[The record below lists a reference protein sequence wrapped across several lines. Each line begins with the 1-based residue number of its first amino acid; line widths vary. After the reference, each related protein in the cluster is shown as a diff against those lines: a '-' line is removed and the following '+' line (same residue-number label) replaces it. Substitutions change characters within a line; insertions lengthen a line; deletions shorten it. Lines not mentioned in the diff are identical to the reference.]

1 MKSGYRYTFK
11 GVNTERF
18 LNKMSADFELFDIKK
33 DGTKG
38 QFCISLSKDK
48 KLCKQMKNFD
58 IQIEQKQG
66 FGILYYLLCLV
77 KRYGIMTALLLS
89 VAFFVVCS
97 NFVFGIKVMGIESI
111 SQTEVIQILKQ
122 NGFEK
127 INKKSDIDTSKFEKD
142 LSSNLKNISLVSI
155 IIKGNTLVVSIKEK
169 VQNSEYENK
178 DNFEP
183 IVSNFDGV
191 LTKVQLVQGMLN
203 KKVGDII
210 KKGDVLVFPYIVD
223 ASGNQRKVEPKAE
236 IYAKVYITQ
245 KASFYDVEMIAKRT
259 GKSMIKTD
267 IFAFGLKIFSDHKE
281 CEFALYETESTKKT
295 ISNGNIFPI
304 TLEKTTF
311 YEIQNER
318 VENDFE
324 QKKQQIMD
332 DLKQKTLK
340 NLQECDIIENERQN
354 VTRIAGKNELEYVLE
369 IQKRII

>member
-183 IVSNFDGV
+183 IVSNFDGI

-267 IFAFGLKIFSDHKE
+267 ISAFGLKIFSDHKE

>member
-11 GVNTERF
+11 GVNVERF
-18 LNKMSADFELFDIKK
+18 LNKASADFELFDIKK

-38 QFCISLSKDK
+38 QFCVSLSKDK
-48 KLCKQMKNFD
+48 KLCKQMENFD
-58 IQIEQKQG
+58 LQIERKQG
-66 FGILYYLLCLV
+66 FGILYHLLCLV
-77 KRYGIMTALLLS
+77 KRYGIMTAFFLA

-97 NFVFGIKVMGIESI
+97 NFVFGIKVMGLESI
-111 SQTEVIQILKQ
+111 SQTEVVQILRQ

-127 INKKSDIDTSKFEKD
+127 INKKSDIDTSKFEKA
-142 LSSNLKNISLVSI
+142 LASNLKKVSLVSI
-155 IIKGNTLVVSIKEK
+155 IVKGNTLVVSIKEK

-178 DNFEP
+178 DDFSP
-183 IVSNFDGV
+183 LLSDFDGV
-191 LTKVQLVQGMLN
+191 LTKVQLVQGTLN
-203 KKVGDII
+203 KKVGDVI
-210 KKGDVLVFPYIVD
+210 KKGDVLVFPYVVD
-223 ASGNQRKVEPKAE
+223 ASGNQRQVEPKAE
-236 IYAKVYITQ
+236 IFAKIYVTQ
-245 KASFYDVEMIAKRT
+245 KASFYDVETVAKRT
-259 GKSMIKTD
+259 GKSMTKTD

-281 CEFALYETESTKKT
+281 CDFALYEAERTKKI

-311 YEIQNER
+311 YEIRNER
-318 VENDFE
+318 IENDFE

>member
-18 LNKMSADFELFDIKK
+18 LNKISADFELFDIKK

-38 QFCISLSKDK
+38 QFCVSLSKDK
-48 KLCKQMKNFD
+48 QLCKQMENFD
-58 IQIEQKQG
+58 LQIERKQG
-66 FGILYYLLCLV
+66 FGILYHLLCLV
-77 KRYGIMTALLLS
+77 KRYGIMTALFLA

-97 NFVFGIKVMGIESI
+97 NFVFGIKIMGLESI
-111 SQTEVIQILKQ
+111 SQTEVRQILKQ

-127 INKKSDIDTSKFEKD
+127 INKKSDIDTSKFEKA
-142 LSSNLKNISLVSI
+142 LTSNLKNVSLVSI

-178 DNFEP
+178 DNFAP
-183 IVSNFDGV
+183 IVSDFDGI
-191 LTKVQLVQGMLN
+191 LTKVQLVQGTLN

-223 ASGNQRKVEPKAE
+223 ASGNQRQVEPKAE

-259 GKSMIKTD
+259 GKSMTKTD

-304 TLEKTTF
+304 TLEKTIF
-311 YEIQNER
+311 YEIQNKR

>member
-11 GVNTERF
+11 GVNTERL

-58 IQIEQKQG
+58 IQIEQKRG
-66 FGILYYLLCLV
+66 FGILYHLLCLV
-77 KRYGIMTALLLS
+77 KRYGIMPAFFLA

-97 NFVFGIKVMGIESI
+97 NFVFGIKIMGIESI
-111 SQTEVIQILKQ
+111 SKTEVVQILKQ

-127 INKKSDIDTSKFEKD
+127 INKKSDIDTSKFEKA
-142 LSSNLKNISLVSI
+142 LASNLKNVSLVSI

-178 DNFEP
+178 DNFAP
-183 IVSNFDGV
+183 IVSDFDGV
-191 LTKVQLVQGMLN
+191 LTKVQLVQGTLN

-223 ASGNQRKVEPKAE
+223 ASGNQRQVEPKAE

-245 KASFYDVEMIAKRT
+245 KANFYDVEMIAKRT
-259 GKSMIKTD
+259 GKSMTKTD

-304 TLEKTTF
+304 TLEKTIF

>member
-1 MKSGYRYTFK
+1 
-11 GVNTERF
+11 
-18 LNKMSADFELFDIKK
+18 
-33 DGTKG
+33 
-38 QFCISLSKDK
+38 
-48 KLCKQMKNFD
+48 
-58 IQIEQKQG
+58 
-66 FGILYYLLCLV
+66 
-77 KRYGIMTALLLS
+77 
-89 VAFFVVCS
+89 
-97 NFVFGIKVMGIESI
+97 MGIESI

>member
-11 GVNTERF
+11 GVNTERL

-58 IQIEQKQG
+58 IQIEQKRG
-66 FGILYYLLCLV
+66 FGILYHLLCLV
-77 KRYGIMTALLLS
+77 KRYGIMTAFFLA

-97 NFVFGIKVMGIESI
+97 NFVFGIKIMGIESI
-111 SQTEVIQILKQ
+111 SKTEVVQILKQ

-127 INKKSDIDTSKFEKD
+127 INKKSDIDTSKFEKA
-142 LSSNLKNISLVSI
+142 LASNLKNVSLVSI

-178 DNFEP
+178 DNFAP
-183 IVSNFDGV
+183 IVSDFDGV
-191 LTKVQLVQGMLN
+191 LTKVQLVQGTLN

-223 ASGNQRKVEPKAE
+223 ASGNQRQVEPKAE

-245 KASFYDVEMIAKRT
+245 KANFYDVEMIAKRT
-259 GKSMIKTD
+259 GKSMTKTD

-304 TLEKTTF
+304 TLEKTIF

>member
-1 MKSGYRYTFK
+1 MKSGYKYIFD
-11 GVNTERF
+11 GVNIEKF
-18 LNKMSADFELFDIKK
+18 LNKMSAEFDLFDIKK
-33 DGTKG
+33 RGTKLE
-38 QFCISLSKDK
+38 FCISLSMDK
-48 KLCKQMKNFD
+48 KLCKQMQNFD
-58 IQIEQKQG
+58 IQIEQKRG
-66 FGILYYLLCLV
+66 FGILYHLLCLV

-97 NFVFGIKVMGIESI
+97 NFVFGIKVIGLENI
-111 SQTEVIQILKQ
+111 SQTEVMQILKQ

-127 INKKSDIDTSKFEKD
+127 INKKSDMDTSKFEKA
-142 LSSNLKNISLVSI
+142 LASNLEDVSLVSTV
-155 IIKGNTLVVSIKEK
+155 IKGNTLVVSIKEK

-178 DNFEP
+178 DNFSP
-183 IVSNFDGV
+183 IISQFDGV
-191 LTKVQLVQGMLN
+191 LTKVQLVQGTLN

-223 ASGNQRKVEPKAE
+223 SSGNQRQVEPKAE
-236 IYAKVYITQ
+236 MYAKVYITQ
-245 KASFYDVEMIAKRT
+245 KANFYDVEMVAKRT
-259 GKSMIKTD
+259 GKSITKTD
-267 IFAFGLKIFSDHKE
+267 IFAFGLKIFSDHKQ
-281 CEFALYETESTKKT
+281 CEFDLYQAENTKKT

-304 TLEKTTF
+304 ILEKTIF

-354 VTRIAGKNELEYVLE
+354 ITRIAGKNELEYVLQ

>member
-66 FGILYYLLCLV
+66 FGILYHLLCLV

-127 INKKSDIDTSKFEKD
+127 VNKKSDIDTSKFEKD

-267 IFAFGLKIFSDHKE
+267 ISAFGLKIFSDHKE

-318 VENDFE
+318 IENDFE